1 MLQRLRYNMR
11 TSDHCKILART
22 SLVAAALVTAGFGPA
37 MAGDPTG
44 DWLVADGV
52 AKVRVAE
59 CNGAM
64 WGAISWEKKPGVD
77 SNNADSTKQTRPTL
91 GMALLFD
98 MKKKANEDLWEGQ
111 VYDAKTTGRLQQA
124 SIRLLD
130 PDRLEIKGCVLGFL
144 CGGETWTRASPP
156 IPNSSPSNVAKG
168 APVPTAK
175 GTPAHKTSTP
185 KTTATLPKPASRTT
199 GMKTEPKAETPPDPV
214 GDICLLPEIARF
226 AH

>member
-1 MLQRLRYNMR
+1 M
-11 TSDHCKILART
+11 
-22 SLVAAALVTAGFGPA
+22 AGFGPA
-37 MAGDPTG
+37 IAGDPTG
-44 DWLVADGV
+44 DWMVADGV

-77 SNNADSTKQTRPTL
+77 SNNSDSSKQTRPTL

-130 PDRLEIKGCVLGFL
+130 PERLEIKGCVLGFL
-144 CGGETWTRASPP
+144 CGGETWTRAAPP
-156 IPNSSPSNVAKG
+156 IPSSPTNVAKG
-168 APVPTAK
+168 IPAPMAK
-175 GTPAHKTSTP
+175 GSPAPKTSTP
-185 KTTATLPKPASRTT
+185 KATATLPKTASRTT
-199 GMKTEPKAETPPDPV
+199 GLKTDPKTEMPDPV
-214 GDICLLPEIARF
+214 GDICLIPEIARF